1 MKTNEKK
8 VVDKKKSE
16 KVKSEKVKKGV
27 SAGFVILCCFI
38 IAQLF
43 FNIVCGDPANFV
55 DGNPKGHPLQ
65 GNVFGTLYKGG
76 IIIPFVMTLLL
87 TVITLS
93 VERFFAMNR
102 ANGKGNLVQFVHN
115 VKRKLDANDIKGAH
129 ELCNAQKGA
138 TANILN
144 AALIRYEDVEKIET
158 LNNDQKAE
166 IIQKEIEEATALE
179 LPSMEQ
185 NLPIIAT
192 ISTLGTLFGLLG
204 TVLGMIRSFAAL
216 ANEGAPDSL
225 ALSTGIS
232 EALMNT
238 ALGIG
243 TGALAII
250 FYNIFAQ
257 KVQGITNAV
266 NEIGFA
272 IGQTYSKKHLG

>member
-16 KVKSEKVKKGV
+16 KVKRGV
-27 SAGFVILCCFI
+27 SSGFVILCCFI

-43 FNIVCGDPANFV
+43 FYFVCGDTANFV

-65 GNVFGTLYKGG
+65 GNIFGTLFKGG
-76 IIIPFVMTLLL
+76 TIIPFVLTLLL

-102 ANGKGNLVQFVHN
+102 ANGKGNLVQFVHD
-115 VKRKLDANDIKGAH
+115 VKRKLDDNDIKGAH
-129 ELCNAQKGA
+129 ELCNIQKGA

-144 AALIRYEDVEKIET
+144 SALIRYEDVEKIEN

-238 ALGIG
+238 AMGIG

-250 FYNIFAQ
+250 FYNVFAQ
-257 KVQGITNAV
+257 KVQSITNAV

>member
-8 VVDKKKSE
+8 VVEKKKSD
-16 KVKSEKVKKGV
+16 KVKRGV

-43 FNIVCGDPANFV
+43 FNFVCGDPANFI
-55 DGNPKGHPLQ
+55 DGNPKGHPIQ
-65 GNVFGTLYKGG
+65 GNIFGTLYKGG
-76 IIIPFVMTLLL
+76 IVIPFVMTLLL
-87 TVITLS
+87 TVVTLS

-102 ANGKGNLVQFVHN
+102 ANGKGNLVQFVHD

-129 ELCNAQKGA
+129 ELCTAQKGA

-144 AALIRYEDVEKIET
+144 AALIRYEDVEKINN
-158 LNNDQKAE
+158 LNNDEKAA

-179 LPSMEQ
+179 LPAMEQ

-238 ALGIG
+238 AMGIG

-250 FYNIFAQ
+250 FYNVFSQ

-272 IGQTYSKKHLG
+272 IGQTYSKKHQA

>member
-8 VVDKKKSE
+8 VVEKKKSD
-16 KVKSEKVKKGV
+16 KVKRGV

-43 FNIVCGDPANFV
+43 FNFVCGDPANFI
-55 DGNPKGHPLQ
+55 DGNPKGHPIQ
-65 GNVFGTLYKGG
+65 GNIFGTLYKGG
-76 IIIPFVMTLLL
+76 IVIPFVMTLLL

-102 ANGKGNLVQFVHN
+102 ANGKGNLVQFVHD

-129 ELCNAQKGA
+129 ELCTAQKGA

-144 AALIRYEDVEKIET
+144 AALIRYEDVEKIDN
-158 LNNDQKAE
+158 LNNDEKAA

-179 LPSMEQ
+179 LPAMEQ

-238 ALGIG
+238 AMGIG

-250 FYNIFAQ
+250 FYNVFAQ

-272 IGQTYSKKHLG
+272 IGQTYSKKHSAL

>member
-8 VVDKKKSE
+8 VVEKKKSD
-16 KVKSEKVKKGV
+16 KVKRGV
-27 SAGFVILCCFI
+27 SAGFIILCCFI

-43 FNIVCGDPANFV
+43 FNFICGDPANFI
-55 DGNPKGHPLQ
+55 DGNPKGHPIQ

-76 IIIPFVMTLLL
+76 VVIPFVMTLLL
-87 TVITLS
+87 TVVTLS
-93 VERFFAMNR
+93 VERFFAMRR
-102 ANGKGNLVQFVHN
+102 ANGKGNLVQFVYD
-115 VKRKLDANDIKGAH
+115 VKKKLDAGDIKGAH

-144 AALIRYEDVEKIET
+144 AALLRYEDVEKIDN
-158 LNNDQKAE
+158 LNNDEKAA

-238 ALGIG
+238 AMGIG

-250 FYNIFAQ
+250 FYNVFSQ
-257 KVQGITNAV
+257 KVQAITNAV

-272 IGQTYSKKHLG
+272 IGQTYSKKHSA

>member
-8 VVDKKKSE
+8 VVEKKKSD
-16 KVKSEKVKKGV
+16 KVKRGV

-43 FNIVCGDPANFV
+43 FHLVCGDPGNFI

-65 GNVFGTLYKGG
+65 GNIFGTLYKGG
-76 IIIPFVMTLLL
+76 TVIPFVITLLL

-102 ANGKGNLVQFVHN
+102 ANGKGNLVQFVHD
-115 VKRKLDANDIKGAH
+115 VKKKLDANDIKGAH
-129 ELCNAQKGA
+129 DLCNAQKGA

-144 AALIRYEDVEKIET
+144 AALVRYEDVEKIDN
-158 LNNDQKAE
+158 LNNDEKAA

-179 LPSMEQ
+179 LPAMEQ

-238 ALGIG
+238 AMGIG

-250 FYNIFAQ
+250 FYNVFSQ

-272 IGQTYSKKHLG
+272 IGQTYSKKHQA

>member
-8 VVDKKKSE
+8 VVEKKKSD
-16 KVKSEKVKKGV
+16 KVKRGV

-43 FNIVCGDPANFV
+43 FNFVCGDPANFI
-55 DGNPKGHPLQ
+55 DGNPKGHPIQ
-65 GNVFGTLYKGG
+65 GNIFGTLYKGG
-76 IIIPFVMTLLL
+76 VIIPFVMTLLL

-102 ANGKGNLVQFVHN
+102 ANGKGNLVQFVHD

-144 AALIRYEDVEKIET
+144 AALIRYEDVEKIDN
-158 LNNDQKAE
+158 LNNDEKAA

-179 LPSMEQ
+179 LPAMEQ

-238 ALGIG
+238 AMGIG

-272 IGQTYSKKHLG
+272 IGQTYSKKHSAL

>member
-8 VVDKKKSE
+8 VVEKKKSD
-16 KVKSEKVKKGV
+16 KVKRGV

-43 FNIVCGDPANFV
+43 FHLVCGDPGNFI

-65 GNVFGTLYKGG
+65 GNIFGTLYKGG
-76 IIIPFVMTLLL
+76 TVIPFVITLLL

-102 ANGKGNLVQFVHN
+102 ANGKGNLVQFVHD
-115 VKRKLDANDIKGAH
+115 VKKKLDANDIKGAH
-129 ELCNAQKGA
+129 DLCNAQKGA

-144 AALIRYEDVEKIET
+144 AALVRYEDVEKIDN
-158 LNNDQKAE
+158 LNNDEKAA

-179 LPSMEQ
+179 LPAMEQ

-238 ALGIG
+238 AMGIG

-250 FYNIFAQ
+250 FYNVFAQ

-272 IGQTYSKKHLG
+272 IGQTYSKKHQA

>member
-8 VVDKKKSE
+8 VVEKKKSD
-16 KVKSEKVKKGV
+16 KVKRGV

-43 FNIVCGDPANFV
+43 FHLVCGDPGNFI

-65 GNVFGTLYKGG
+65 GNIFGTLYKGG
-76 IIIPFVMTLLL
+76 TVIPFVITLLL

-102 ANGKGNLVQFVHN
+102 ANGKGNLVQFVHD
-115 VKRKLDANDIKGAH
+115 VKKKLDANDIKGAH
-129 ELCNAQKGA
+129 DLCNAQKGA

-144 AALIRYEDVEKIET
+144 AALVRYEDVEKIDN
-158 LNNDQKAE
+158 LNNDEKAA

-179 LPSMEQ
+179 LPAMEQ

-238 ALGIG
+238 AMGIG

-250 FYNIFAQ
+250 FYNVFSQ

-272 IGQTYSKKHLG
+272 IGQTYSKKHSAL

>member
-8 VVDKKKSE
+8 VVDKKKSD
-16 KVKSEKVKKGV
+16 KVKRSV
-27 SAGFVILCCFI
+27 SAGTIILLCFI
-38 IAQLF
+38 IAELF
-43 FNIVCGDPANFV
+43 FYFVCGDPANFV

-65 GNVFGTLYKGG
+65 GNIFGTLFKGG
-76 IIIPFVMTLLL
+76 VVIPFVMTLLL

-102 ANGKGNLVQFVHN
+102 ANGKGNLVQFVHD
-115 VKRKLDANDIKGAH
+115 VKRKLDVNDIKGAH
-129 ELCNAQKGA
+129 ELCNKQKGA

-144 AALIRYEDVEKIET
+144 AALIRYEDVEKIEG

-238 ALGIG
+238 AMGIG

-250 FYNIFAQ
+250 FYNVFSQ

>member
-8 VVDKKKSE
+8 VVTKKKSE
-16 KVKSEKVKKGV
+16 KVSRGISSGV
-27 SAGFVILCCFI
+27 IILICFI
-38 IAQLF
+38 IAELF
-43 FNIVCGDPANFV
+43 FYYVCGDTSNFV

-65 GNVFGTLYKGG
+65 GNIFGTLFKGG
-76 IIIPFVMTLLL
+76 IVIPFVMTLLL

-93 VERFFAMNR
+93 IERFFAMNR
-102 ANGKGNLVQFVHN
+102 ANGKGNLVQFVHD

-144 AALIRYEDVEKIET
+144 SALIRYEDVEKLEN
-158 LNNDQKAE
+158 LNNDEKAA

-216 ANEGAPDSL
+216 ATEGAVDSL

-238 ALGIG
+238 AMGIA

-250 FYNIFAQ
+250 FYNVFSQ

-272 IGQTYSKKHLG
+272 IGQSYSKTHLGK

>member
-8 VVDKKKSE
+8 VVEKKKSD
-16 KVKSEKVKKGV
+16 KVKRGV

-43 FNIVCGDPANFV
+43 FNFVCGDPANFI
-55 DGNPKGHPLQ
+55 DGNPKGHPIQ
-65 GNVFGTLYKGG
+65 GNIFGTLYKGG
-76 IIIPFVMTLLL
+76 IVIPFVMTLLL
-87 TVITLS
+87 TVVTLS

-102 ANGKGNLVQFVHN
+102 ANGKGNLVQFVHD

-144 AALIRYEDVEKIET
+144 AALIRYEDVEKIDN
-158 LNNDQKAE
+158 LNNDEKAA

-179 LPSMEQ
+179 LPAMEQ

-238 ALGIG
+238 AMGIG

-250 FYNIFAQ
+250 FYNVFAQ

-272 IGQTYSKKHLG
+272 IGQTYSKKHSAL

>member
-8 VVDKKKSE
+8 VVEKKKSD
-16 KVKSEKVKKGV
+16 KVKRGV

-43 FNIVCGDPANFV
+43 FNFVCGDPANFI
-55 DGNPKGHPLQ
+55 DGNPKGHPIQ
-65 GNVFGTLYKGG
+65 GNIFGTLYKGG
-76 IIIPFVMTLLL
+76 IVIPFVMTLLL
-87 TVITLS
+87 TVVTLS

-102 ANGKGNLVQFVHN
+102 ANGKGNLVQFVHD

-129 ELCNAQKGA
+129 ELCTAQKGA

-144 AALIRYEDVEKIET
+144 AALIRYEDVEKIDN
-158 LNNDQKAE
+158 LNNDEKAA

-179 LPSMEQ
+179 LPAMEQ

-238 ALGIG
+238 AMGIG

-250 FYNIFAQ
+250 FYNVFAQ

-272 IGQTYSKKHLG
+272 IGQTYSKKHSAL

>member
-8 VVDKKKSE
+8 VVEKKKSD
-16 KVKSEKVKKGV
+16 KVKRGV

-38 IAQLF
+38 IAELF
-43 FNIVCGDPANFV
+43 FHLVCGDPGNFI

-65 GNVFGTLYKGG
+65 GNIFGTLYKGG
-76 IIIPFVMTLLL
+76 TVIPFVITLLL

-102 ANGKGNLVQFVHN
+102 ANGKGNLVQFVHD
-115 VKRKLDANDIKGAH
+115 VKKKLDANDIKGAH
-129 ELCNAQKGA
+129 DLCNAQKGA

-144 AALIRYEDVEKIET
+144 AALVRYEDVEKIDN
-158 LNNDQKAE
+158 LNNDEKAA

-179 LPSMEQ
+179 LPAMEQ

-238 ALGIG
+238 AMGIG

-250 FYNIFAQ
+250 FYNVFSQ

-272 IGQTYSKKHLG
+272 IGQTYSKKHQA